1 MLGLTGVFL
10 LALIVARPYI
20 TNVRPIVNNILLL
33 CILGIYQYCTINKNS
48 EYVTVNT
55 SYIPLFLIGLLAV
68 ALVFNVICMIAHKI
82 QDWRSK
88 RKNSVDEK
96 LFENENEYKKA
107 DQ

>member
-1 MLGLTGVFL
+1 M
-10 LALIVARPYI
+10 
-20 TNVRPIVNNILLL
+20 
-33 CILGIYQYCTINKNS
+33 
-48 EYVTVNT
+48 NT

-107 DQ
+107 DQEYINELKAQINENIVMNR